1 MRGKDK
7 RTATENVRFWCF
19 IVHGKTP
26 QKNLNPRALIRPR
39 VKLEFPA
46 VNFSLRK
53 QPSLLN
59 LPFLL
64 CVTLYFRAISKYKPQ
79 RGLYLQGW
87 FNECF
92 FFFFLPHQLGGLISF
107 WKGLYTE
114 GLIFGILRC
123 VFPASAKNTSE
134 TTLPIWQDRWH
145 HSHSHSKS

>member
-1 MRGKDK
+1 MFYRPWKNSK
-7 RTATENVRFWCF
+7 
-19 IVHGKTP
+19 
-26 QKNLNPRALIRPR
+26 KNLNPRALIRPR

-92 FFFFLPHQLGGLISF
+92 FFFFCLTSLGGLYHF
-107 WKGLYTE
+107 GRAYTRRGLFSEFYGVYFQLQLKTH
-114 GLIFGILRC
+114 LKQRCPSDKTDGITPIPIRR
-123 VFPASAKNTSE
+123 ARSE
-134 TTLPIWQDRWH
+134 
-145 HSHSHSKS
+145 